1 MSAIPK
7 IQQFLKEQLR
17 FSSSSLVIIGQ
28 NLEDF
33 EEYSK
38 DNLEEWF
45 YLEKGKELGA
55 TAIYFRRFPNRPS
68 VPQILIYDFS
78 NQPLHSQET
87 LNKEIAT
94 LQNKVWSWG
103 GVSSLYIF
111 TDTALKIVDCS
122 QSSNENDNPTF
133 LEEHISLSVAIEK
146 KIKAKYSGEL
156 FDSGLFWEKE
166 ENKNKFEFTLSAYD
180 TLLTGLKKIC
190 DNFIE
195 ERYNESYNETLT
207 DAEKAKVKAEIASFV
222 HRLLIQCVLVKYLE
236 ERKDY
241 DEKGN
246 IIAQVFPIDYFRQFA
261 DSQNFCDVL
270 RKGKVLDLFNFLHT
284 EQFNGNIFQWQD
296 KREQQL
302 LKNIDFTSLADL
314 LDANIENKQYVLWR
328 LYDFEQ
334 IPIELIS
341 GIYEAFLGNNS
352 EGVVYTPPHLVQF
365 LIDECMPLKAVLD
378 ENHPFRKGKY
388 KIIDPACGSGIFL
401 VGTFKRLVQWWRII
415 HKGKK
420 PKVKDL
426 QKILSRNIFGTEF
439 IGDAAMVSTFS
450 LGLAL
455 CDLLSPKQIWTE
467 LRFSDLSRENI
478 LRKDFLLY
486 IREKEIPNDFDLVI
500 GNPPF
505 MRGNNQEPTKENK
518 QEGLTLLEKERET
531 TKQIRIPQKQIAL
544 YFMEYS
550 MNLLKE
556 NGLQCLILPSA
567 SLLYSY
573 DVNYRDNFIERY
585 NVLQIA
591 DFTLLARNNSLW
603 NEADVSTAVIFTEK
617 SSPQKDSILHIV
629 FKRTLVNRK
638 KKYFELDEYDFHF
651 VSREDALLY
660 PFVWKANLLG
670 GIHIFL
676 IIRHFSKQKKIK
688 DILLEE
694 KENGCQYGEGFILSQ
709 NKKNNQTKSLKGE
722 LFLDAKQTDTLD
734 KNNFLKEL
742 KPYQED
748 LYLPVK
754 SEKKNIYFGPH
765 LIIKEIVHN
774 SEPLFIVKTEKTVVF
789 GHRFLS
795 IYHPNKQK
803 IENITHYLTNSE
815 SDILIRFYL
824 YATSA
829 SALILKNTALQAE
842 DLLAIPITEDFEP
855 YQLNKREKIV
865 IEDTLNYTIDFFTHL
880 HTKMNQSILEIKQLE
895 KIIIKFTETF
905 CETLNNVFTENEKVF
920 YLWKTSKTENFICI
934 AIKYGAKPQ
943 TLFDIYKTDFQLNE
957 DELEQLTRNQ
967 SGDNI
972 LIRRII
978 RIYKDNTIYLI
989 KPNLHCY
996 WLQSIAL
1003 RDADIT
1009 YADLHKAGY

>member
-1 MSAIPK
+1 MSATPTIP
-7 IQQFLKEQLR
+7 QFLKELH
-17 FSSSSLVIIGQ
+17 FSSSSLVFIEQ
-28 NLEDF
+28 HLEDF
-33 EEYSK
+33 EGYSK
-38 DNLEEWF
+38 NHLEEWF

-87 LNKEIAT
+87 INKEIAT

-122 QSSNENDNPTF
+122 RSSDENDNPTF
-133 LEEHISLSVAIEK
+133 LEEHISLSVAIDK

-156 FDSGLFWEKE
+156 FDSGLFWEKK

-180 TLLTGLKKIC
+180 KLITGLKKIQ
-190 DNFIE
+190 DIFIKKSFSKQQILAE
-195 ERYNESYNETLT
+195 EET
-207 DAEKAKVKAEIASFV
+207 KSFV
-222 HRLLIQCVLVKYLE
+222 HRLIIQCILVKYLE
-236 ERKDY
+236 ERK
-241 DEKGN
+241 
-246 IIAQVFPIDYFRQFA
+246 VFPVNYFHKYENA
-261 DSQNFCDVL
+261 QNFCDIL
-270 RKGKVLDLFNFLHT
+270 RNGKVLDLFDFLHK
-284 EQFNGNIFQWQD
+284 EQFNGNIFDWKNQTE
-296 KREQQL
+296 RQL
-302 LKNIDFTSLADL
+302 LIGSDFTLLADL
-314 LDANIENKQYVLWR
+314 LDANIEENQYLLWR

-341 GIYEAFLGNNS
+341 GIYEAFLTKKTK
-352 EGVVYTPPHLVQF
+352 EKETKEKGVVYTPPHLVQF
-365 LIDECMPLKAVLD
+365 LVDECMPLKAVLD
-378 ENHPFRKGKY
+378 ENHSFRKGKY

-415 HKGKK
+415 NKGKK
-420 PKVKDL
+420 PTVEDL
-426 QKILSRNIFGTEF
+426 KKILSHNIFGTE
-439 IGDAAMVSTFS
+439 IIADAVMVSTFS
-450 LGLAL
+450 LSLAL

-467 LRFSDLSRENI
+467 LIFSNLRKNI
-478 LRKDFLLY
+478 LCKDFLLY
-486 IREKEIPNDFDLVI
+486 IREKEITNDFDLVI

-505 MRGNNQEPTKENK
+505 VRGNKDAAKTKKENK
-518 QEGLTLLEKERET
+518 QNGLMVLEKEREKN
-531 TKQIRIPQKQIAL
+531 KQIPIPQKQIAL

-550 MNLLKE
+550 MLLLKD
-556 NGLQCLILPSA
+556 NGLQCLILPSL

-573 DVNYRDNFIERY
+573 DVVYRNDFIEKH

-603 NEADVSTAVIFTEK
+603 NEADVSTAVIFAEK
-617 SSPQKDSILHIV
+617 SSPKRDSILHIV

-670 GIHIFL
+670 GMHIFL
-676 IIRHFSKQKKIK
+676 IVRHFSKLKKIK
-688 DILLEE
+688 DILLVE
-694 KENGCQYGEGFILSQ
+694 KENGSEYGEGFILSQ
-709 NKKNNQTKSLKGE
+709 NKKNNHTKSLKGE

-742 KPYQED
+742 KPYQTD

-774 SEPLFIVKTEKTVVF
+774 SEPLFIVQTEKTVVF

-795 IYHPNKQK
+795 IFHPNKQK
-803 IENITHYLTNSE
+803 IEKISQYLTHLK

-855 YQLNKREKIV
+855 FEVSKREEIV

-934 AIKYGAKPQ
+934 AIKYGEKPQ
-943 TLFDIYKTDFQLNE
+943 TPFDFSKTDLQLNE

-967 SGDNI
+967 SGDTM

-989 KPNLHCY
+989 KPNQQRY

>member
-17 FSSSSLVIIGQ
+17 FSSSSLVFVGH
-28 NLEDF
+28 LENF
-33 EEYSK
+33 EGYSK
-38 DNLEEWF
+38 DYLEEWF

-55 TAIYFRRFPNRPS
+55 TAIYFRRFPDRPS

-87 LNKEIAT
+87 INKEITT

-122 QSSNENDNPTF
+122 RSSDENDNPTF
-133 LEEHISLSVAIEK
+133 LEEHISLSVAIDK

-156 FDSGLFWEKE
+156 FDSGLFWEKK

-180 TLLTGLKKIC
+180 KLITGLKKIQ
-190 DNFIE
+190 DIFIKKSFSKQQILAE
-195 ERYNESYNETLT
+195 EET
-207 DAEKAKVKAEIASFV
+207 KSFV
-222 HRLLIQCVLVKYLE
+222 HRLIIQCILVKYLE
-236 ERKDY
+236 ERK
-241 DEKGN
+241 
-246 IIAQVFPIDYFRQFA
+246 VFPVNYFHKYENA
-261 DSQNFCDVL
+261 QNFCDIL
-270 RKGKVLDLFNFLHT
+270 RNGKVLELFDFLHK
-284 EQFNGNIFQWQD
+284 EQFNGNIFDWKNQTE
-296 KREQQL
+296 RQL
-302 LKNIDFTSLADL
+302 LIGSDFTLLADL
-314 LDANIENKQYVLWR
+314 LDANIEGNQYLLWR

-341 GIYEAFLGNNS
+341 GIYEAFLTKKTK
-352 EGVVYTPPHLVQF
+352 EKETKLKGVVYTPPHLVQF
-365 LIDECMPLKAVLD
+365 LVDECMPLKAVLD
-378 ENHPFRKGKY
+378 ENHSFRKGKY

-415 HKGKK
+415 NKGKK
-420 PKVKDL
+420 PTVDDL
-426 QKILSRNIFGTEF
+426 KKILSHNIFGTE
-439 IGDAAMVSTFS
+439 IIADAAMVSTFS
-450 LGLAL
+450 LSLAL

-467 LRFSDLSRENI
+467 LRFRDLSKENV
-478 LRKDFLLY
+478 LYKDFFNY
-486 IREKEIPNDFDLVI
+486 IKEENTPNDFDLVI

-505 MRGNNQEPTKENK
+505 DRGSK
-518 QEGLTLLEKERET
+518 QKGLIALEKERIQRKEVA
-531 TKQIRIPQKQIAL
+531 IPQKQIAL

-550 MNLLKE
+550 MLLLKD
-556 NGLQCLILPSA
+556 NGLQCLILPSL

-573 DVNYRDNFIERY
+573 DVAYRNDFIERY

-603 NEADVSTAVIFTEK
+603 NDGTDISTAVIFTEK
-617 SSPQKDSILHIV
+617 SAPKTDSILHIV

-670 GIHIFL
+670 GKRVFL
-676 IIRHFSKQKKIK
+676 IIKHFYKLKKIK
-688 DILLEE
+688 DILLVE
-694 KENGCQYGEGFILSQ
+694 KENGCEYGEGFILSQ
-709 NKKNNQTKSLKGE
+709 IKKNNGTKSLKGE
-722 LFLDAKQTDTLD
+722 PFLDAKQTDTLD
-734 KNNFLKEL
+734 KSNFLKEL
-742 KPYQED
+742 EPYEED

-774 SEPLFIVKTEKTVVF
+774 REPLFILQTEKTVIF
-789 GHRFLS
+789 GDRFLG
-795 IYHPNKQK
+795 IYHPDKEK
-803 IENITHYLTNSE
+803 LCKLTYYLNNVQN
-815 SDILIRFYL
+815 DKFIRFYL
-824 YATSA
+824 YAVSA
-829 SALILKNTALQAE
+829 SALILKNTALQVE
-842 DLLAIPITEDFEP
+842 DLLSIPITNDFQVFE
-855 YQLNKREKIV
+855 LNKA
-865 IEDTLNYTIDFFTHL
+865 EDIIIQDLLNYQIDFITHL
-880 HTKMNQSILEIKQLE
+880 KYATPVVATNTVLDNFSAV
-895 KIIIKFTETF
+895 F
-905 CETLNNVFTENEKVF
+905 CKVLNNVFAEEEKAF
-920 YLWKTSKTENFICI
+920 HIWKIGKTQGFICL
-934 AIKYGAKPQ
+934 AFKYAKIPKGE
-943 TLFDIYKTDFQLNE
+943 FDFSKVDFQLNE
-957 DELEQLTRNQ
+957 EELAQLTRNQ
-967 SGDNI
+967 VGDNV

-989 KPNLHCY
+989 KPNQQRY

-1009 YADLHKAGY
+1009 YADLRKAGY